1 MLTYYLKYT
10 NIINVTLTIQEIKMK
25 DDLMTESEVIETLS
39 IAVKKAM
46 DEVNKIPM
54 EQWDDQGFDVYFKL
68 ERLLEKEV
76 YSKIFTD

>member
-1 MLTYYLKYT
+1 
-10 NIINVTLTIQEIKMK
+10 MK